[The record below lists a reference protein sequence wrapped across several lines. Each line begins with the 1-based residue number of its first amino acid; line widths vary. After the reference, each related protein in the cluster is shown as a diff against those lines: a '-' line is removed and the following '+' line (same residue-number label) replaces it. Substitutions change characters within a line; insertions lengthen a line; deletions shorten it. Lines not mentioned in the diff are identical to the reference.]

1 MTSLHPPS
9 SVSPSSPSPSSHATV
24 QEVRIP
30 CDGGWLCGDL
40 AAPDGF
46 SGLVLFAHGSG
57 SDRHSARNRL
67 VAARLQQE
75 GMATLLFDLLTVEE
89 QKRDVDTRQHRFDIA
104 LSTRRLQ
111 DTTLWAASQP
121 ALQHAVIGYFGAS
134 TGSAAAVIA
143 AARLGPRVAAL
154 VSRGGCVDLA
164 GPVALAA
171 VTAPTVL
178 IVGGEDHGVVDIN
191 RKAFQRLRCEK
202 QLTIVPDAT
211 HLFAESGALEQVADL
226 SAAWFG
232 PRLGRG
238 TAAPTP
244 PQATLDAS
252 RLEYAE

>member
-1 MTSLHPPS
+1 MTSHHIPVP
-9 SVSPSSPSPSSHATV
+9 PSPSTHFPLQ

-40 AAPDGF
+40 ATPPGF
-46 SGLVLFAHGSG
+46 AGLVLFAHGSG

-89 QKRDVDTRQHRFDIA
+89 QRLDFDTRQHRFDMA

-171 VTAPTVL
+171 VTAPTLLV
-178 IVGGEDHGVVDIN
+178 VGGADHGVVDIN
-191 RKAFQRLRCEK
+191 RTAFQRLRCEK
-202 QLTIVPDAT
+202 QFTIVPDAT
-211 HLFAESGALEQVADL
+211 HLFPESGALEQVADL
-226 SAAWFG
+226 SAAWFAL
-232 PRLGRG
+232 RLGRS
-238 TAAPTP
+238 TP
-244 PQATLDAS
+244 AQTTPQAALHAT
-252 RLEYAE
+252 RPEYVT